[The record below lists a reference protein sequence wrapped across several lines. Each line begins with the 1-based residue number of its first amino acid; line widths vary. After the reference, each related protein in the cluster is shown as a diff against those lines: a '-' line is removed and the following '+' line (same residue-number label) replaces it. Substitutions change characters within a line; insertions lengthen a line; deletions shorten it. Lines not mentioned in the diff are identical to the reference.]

1 MRDGYG
7 VGLWKAIR
15 KDWDLLI
22 SMVSFLVGNVR
33 RVRFWKDKWCKDKP
47 SCVTFLSLF
56 ALVVSKEVW
65 MVDVWN

>member
-7 VGLWKAIR
+7 VALWKAIR
-15 KDWDLLI
+15 KDCDLLI

-47 SCVTFLSLF
+47 LCVTFLSLF